1 MDSTLTM
8 SKETEQEPV
17 PRPTHWV
24 WDDDPDESC
33 CGLDM
38 TDHPFVDD
46 ENLPVNCHN
55 CIEAIKFVEW
65 IEENLN
71 G

>member
-8 SKETEQEPV
+8 SKEVEEKSD
-17 PRPTHWV
+17 PRIIHWV
-24 WDDDPDESC
+24 WEDDPDESC

-38 TDHPFVDD
+38 TGRPFVDD
-46 ENLPVNCHN
+46 EELPVDCPN
-55 CIEAIKFVEW
+55 CIEAIKFVAW
-65 IEENLN
+65 LEENLN